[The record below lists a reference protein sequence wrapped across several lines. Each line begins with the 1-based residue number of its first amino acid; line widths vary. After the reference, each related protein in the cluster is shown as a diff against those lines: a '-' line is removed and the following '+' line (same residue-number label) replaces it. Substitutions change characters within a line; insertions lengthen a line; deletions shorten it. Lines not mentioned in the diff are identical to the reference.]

1 MKQSTKL
8 LSMVLALIMAFS
20 CASVIGNAALTYDNV
35 TYDAV
40 DDAIISADDGA
51 TLLLDMVENDL
62 LVGMETIDLSVLGQ
76 LRLSKIDYILEDL
89 YNVLDNWMIG
99 GVAISTPDLKALTDN
114 KGVIKDVRRSGG
126 DINVVK
132 KLLQF
137 LGTGNVPGVI
147 SKIPYG
153 IATSNGISLGALLN
167 GIVSGFLGDIND
179 TLTDLP
185 GLLNGMVYDLLIY
198 GSYDYPL
205 DAEEVGTL
213 PEKVNNIDKMLNNA
227 LLNLLYKPQDYE
239 YVGEDE
245 NAVKVWDE
253 NSYLLPSV
261 KAEVA
266 ARGHDEVLK
275 DIDLTKNSFFG
286 VLDNFAQFAIDDLG
300 VNALNHNLKKGLME
314 AVEVEF
320 NEIEKKQLPAD
331 AAAAFADESK
341 YVTYISYDCMYK
353 SGNTWYYTTLETDV
367 VIDETTGEPAVDEDG
382 NEITERVRKYFK
394 ANTAAANEFYGLINW
409 DWNILKSTDPDADTT
424 GADNEYGIPN
434 AIDYEDMI
442 ATYGSIAGS
451 LNYLV
456 YFVFENAIDQDVKD
470 DFADVTGDYW
480 FTDPETE
487 GGDIANINDNLNRM
501 VKYLLANF
509 ADKIFGQDS
518 VYANEEKYNY
528 EYYEPMS
535 LIDIVA
541 LIGPSFF
548 EDAMPQLIMP
558 VDETGAFAFA
568 ESDENGSSVALLQF
582 AALVLREFMTEIA
595 PSVNYDAHIFAA
607 NTLTSATGRQFA
619 NHSAEDWFNIILNM
633 GVDIGA
639 TYLVQI
645 TNFKDYIATQYG
657 ADFDLEGYI
666 AAGGGTDP
674 AHWQIILDE
683 AILWAANYVGAN
695 GGAYSVIYGLE
706 AATLKGIT
714 GPLNKLSHI
723 LNTLLP
729 LGFIN
734 GCTSAS
740 YDFDVSML
748 VDRLKGLLTTFDL
761 TNLAGLFGRNT
772 ASKTN
777 ILDDTNLVKQVLNLA
792 NNLLTRIFYR
802 GAGSLLPTTESCA
815 ALLTNENIKS
825 LAYNLLTQLYAVSD
839 PLLYSAVP
847 VACKLIKDI
856 GGEQEIGE
864 PQLSLGN
871 LLEGRNGDGTLD
883 YAFTLRNGS
892 SGLWR
897 GYKTSNSATTH
908 AKDKQYTYNVTS
920 LTVTT
925 VSSDKTAYTV
935 NGTATGEIAYGATKN
950 LSIKGKVPT
959 TGSVVVISMKYKVN
973 DEDGK
978 VMANGAEF
986 EKKSYAFI
994 AYRDYI
1000 EYSSHEGS
1008 YWGKDM
1014 KIGMPYYLF
1023 LAEQSLENISGW
1035 EVLRYMS
1042 KSSLRKTGTLTA
1054 HDPKTQNG
1062 ITINNTEITVT
1073 TEDWEYAAPFT
1084 FNASQYKSPGHAGA
1098 QYTFN
1103 FELHNGNKGTDL
1115 SSIVYLYNADDRA
1128 DLTSIAN
1135 DENRAFREESE
1146 YKKTTVYADELLNS
1160 AATVEGATDAD
1171 TVYQETAFT
1180 TTGTHPETG
1189 ETVTVI
1195 DGAKAWTNYYNA
1207 LIAAIKAAY
1216 NPMNDNTFDTNSYKY
1231 YEALRVA
1238 RNDLELCKKT
1248 TAEIAA
1254 EGGVSLDGNVDNLK
1268 TVVDGIEA
1276 QYSDT
1281 KDYTDYKM
1289 HRWNRYN
1296 DARNDAKGIIDLK
1309 KRATTNKEH
1318 LDEYFTY
1325 TGISEAD
1332 LRALVADDANEAYIL
1347 ALLEKY
1353 EDEEIENRILDLERA
1368 QNDYAGLT
1376 ALDVAQAQNLVTR
1389 FSSRL
1394 LPRTH
1399 GVRTYFLD
1407 TEIASAMAMI
1417 GDTNKGYTAR
1427 SWAKYEAALKKAKD
1441 VAANPTQ
1448 MTAFDAK
1455 YNLLVARNELVK
1467 DGFEADYTELEA
1479 LIAQAEQALANK
1491 NLYDNINKEFGQVLA
1506 ELGYNEIKN
1515 ADGDS
1520 IQLFPG
1526 SAKLVLAEG
1535 YSVDDQGKVDRA
1547 AEALKEALARLK
1559 FKNVSVTYN
1568 NVAVNDEVL
1577 VEDDDMTVVDESVVA
1592 KVARIAAQ
1600 KSIAEIKAKF
1610 AASASGITVTQNGI
1624 TITNDFNYAIEID
1637 GKEVEEIVYVGTN
1650 ATVTFYT
1657 TLANGTMIP
1666 VATSKIVVEGDLNG
1680 DGVLDVL
1687 DANIAQLAATEHA
1700 ELDKCYFLAAN
1711 LNTDTGI
1718 TANDYSAV
1726 VNKALA

>member
-8 LSMVLALIMAFS
+8 LSLVLALIMAFS
-20 CASVIGNAALTYDNV
+20 CASVVGNAALTYDNV

-51 TLLLDMVENDL
+51 TLLLDMLENDL
-62 LVGMETIDLSVLGQ
+62 LVGMEEIDLSILGK
-76 LRLSKIDYILEDL
+76 LRLNKIDYILEDL
-89 YNVLDNWMIG
+89 YSILDNWLIG
-99 GVAISTPDLKALTDN
+99 GVAISTPDLAALTDN
-114 KGVIKDVRRSGG
+114 KGIIKDVRRSGG

-137 LGTGNVPGVI
+137 LGTGNAPGTI

-153 IATSNGISLGALLN
+153 IATSDGISLGGLLN
-167 GIVSGFLGDIND
+167 GILKGFLGDIND

-205 DAEEVGTL
+205 NAEEVGTL

-239 YVGEDE
+239 YVGEGE
-245 NAVKVWDE
+245 EAVKVWDE

-275 DIDLTKNSFFG
+275 DIDLTTNSFFNI
-286 VLDNFAQFAIDDLG
+286 LDNLAQFAIDDLG

-320 NEIEKKQLPAD
+320 NEIEKTQLPAD

-409 DWNILKSTDPDADTT
+409 DWQVLKSSDPNADPT
-424 GADNEYGIPN
+424 GQDNEFGIPN
-434 AIDYEDMI
+434 CLNYESLI
-442 ATYGSIAGS
+442 STYGSIVGS

-456 YFVFENAIDQDVKD
+456 YFVFENAIAQDVKD

-487 GGDIANINDNLNRM
+487 GGDITNINDNLNRM

-528 EYYEPMS
+528 DYYEPMT

-548 EDAMPQLIMP
+548 EDVMPQLIMP
-558 VDETGAFAFA
+558 VDENGAFAFA

-607 NTLTSATGRQFA
+607 DTLTSAKGRQFA
-619 NHSAEDWFNIILNM
+619 DHSAEDWFNIILNM

-639 TYLVQI
+639 TYLVQL
-645 TNFKDYIATQYG
+645 TNFADYVATQYV
-657 ADFDLEGYI
+657 DLDLEGYI

-674 AHWQIILDE
+674 GHWQIILDE
-683 AILWAANYVGAN
+683 AIMWAANYVGAN

-706 AATLKGIT
+706 ATTIDGIA
-714 GPLNKLSHI
+714 GPLNKLSYI

-734 GCTSAS
+734 GCTSAT

-761 TNLAGLFGRNT
+761 TNLTGLFGRNT

-777 ILDDTNLVKQVLNLA
+777 ILNDKNLVKQVLNLA
-792 NNLLTRIFYR
+792 NNLLTRVFYR

-815 ALLTNENIKS
+815 ALLTNANIKS
-825 LAYNLLTQLYAVSD
+825 LIYNLLTQLYAVSD

-847 VACKLIKDI
+847 VACKLIKSI

-864 PQLSLGN
+864 PRLSLGN
-871 LLEGRNGDGTLD
+871 MLKADGGNLNVE
-883 YAFTLRNGS
+883 FTLKNGS
-892 SGLWR
+892 AGLWR

-908 AKDKQYTYNVTS
+908 SKDKQYTYNVTS
-920 LTVTT
+920 LTVKTI
-925 VSSDKTAYTV
+925 SSDKTAYTV

-950 LSIKGKVPT
+950 LTLTGTVPAS
-959 TGSVVVISMKYKVN
+959 GSVVVISMKYKVN
-973 DEDGK
+973 DEDGN

-986 EKKSYAFI
+986 EKKTYGFISY
-994 AYRDYI
+994 RNHVDY
-1000 EYSSHEGS
+1000 STHSGS
-1008 YWGKDM
+1008 YITKPM
-1014 KIGMPYYLF
+1014 EIGMPYYLF

-1035 EVLRYMS
+1035 EVLRYKS
-1042 KSSLRKTGTLTA
+1042 ESSLRKTGKLTA

-1062 ITINNTEITVT
+1062 ITINDTEITVT
-1073 TEDWEYAAPFT
+1073 TESWEYAAPFT
-1084 FNASQYKSPGHAGA
+1084 FNASQFKSPGHAGA
-1098 QYTFN
+1098 SYTFN
-1103 FELHNGNKGTDL
+1103 FNLHNGNKGTDL
-1115 SSIVYLYNADDRA
+1115 SSIVYLYDANDRS
-1128 DLTSIAN
+1128 DLTGLVD
-1135 DENRAFREESE
+1135 DENKKFREESE

-1160 AATVEGATDAD
+1160 AATVEGATDAE

-1195 DGAKAWTNYYNA
+1195 DGATAWTNYYNA

-1216 NPMNDNTFDTNSYKY
+1216 NPMYDNTFDTNSYKY

-1254 EGGVSLDGNVDNLK
+1254 EGGVSLDGSVDALK

-1276 QYSDT
+1276 TYSDT

-1296 DARNDAKGIIDLK
+1296 DAREDAKGIIDLK
-1309 KRATTNKEH
+1309 KRATTKEEH

-1332 LRALVADDANEAYIL
+1332 LRALVAGDANEAYIL

-1353 EDEEIENRILDLERA
+1353 EEEEIENRLLDLERA
-1368 QNDYAGLT
+1368 KNDYAGLT
-1376 ALDVAQAQNLVTR
+1376 ALDVAQADNLVKRT
-1389 FSSRL
+1389 SSRL

-1399 GVRTYFLD
+1399 GVLTYFLD

-1417 GDTNKGYTAR
+1417 GETNNGYTVR
-1427 SWAKYEAALKKAKD
+1427 SWAKYDAALKNAKT

-1448 MTAFDAK
+1448 MTVFDAK

-1467 DGFEADYTELEA
+1467 VGSEADYTELEA

-1491 NLYDNINKEFGQVLA
+1491 NLYDNTNKEFGQVLA
-1506 ELGYNEIKN
+1506 ELGYKDLTN
-1515 ADGDS
+1515 ADGDTV
-1520 IQLFPG
+1520 QLFPG
-1526 SAKLVLAEG
+1526 SAKIVLAEG
-1535 YSVDDQGKVDRA
+1535 YSVEDQGKVDRA

-1559 FKNVSVTYN
+1559 FKNVTVTYDD
-1568 NVAVNDEVL
+1568 VAVNDEVL
-1577 VEDDDMTVVDESVVA
+1577 VEDDDKTVGDESVVA
-1592 KVARIAAQ
+1592 KIARIAAQ

-1610 AASASGITVTQNGI
+1610 AATAAGITVTQDDI
-1624 TITNDFNYAIEID
+1624 TITNDFSYAIEID

-1657 TLANGTMIP
+1657 TLSNGTMIP

-1687 DANIAQLAATEHA
+1687 DANIAQLASTEHA
-1700 ELDKCYFLAAN
+1700 KLDRCYFLAAN
-1711 LNTDTGI
+1711 LNTDEGI